1 MVRIFF
7 SVYKGDSVEHAVFCI
22 REPDKLPIAYAKIR
36 TFYDFR
42 SVRKFKN
49 SKKMAILY
57 ELFFLDCSLF
67 SHKVCSILLP
77 NRENKWFD
85 QIMSRSDPR
94 GADMDLI

>member
-1 MVRIFF
+1 MVRNFV
-7 SVYKGDSVEHAVFCI
+7 SGDKEDSVGHAVFCI
-22 REPDKLPIAYAKIR
+22 REPDKLTIAYAKIR

-49 SKKMAILY
+49 SKKTAILY
-57 ELFFLDCSLF
+57 ELFFLDYSLF

-77 NRENKWFD
+77 NREKKWFD